1 MDNAMLLLQI
11 DNAKLA
17 QDDFKN
23 KYISQR
29 ILFPSIKYGLWFVF
43 CKIPHLIFQSEL
55 FFVQA
60 G

>member
-11 DNAKLA
+11 DNTKLA

-23 KYISQR
+23 KYISHR
-29 ILFPSIKYGLWFVF
+29 ILFPSTKYGLLFVF
-43 CKIPHLIFQSEL
+43 CQIPDLIFESEL